1 MSHTNWC
8 SLVLTSGDGRV
19 REACDCGAIDDP
31 QRDLAKRLADD
42 AHTRTKPCECGCC
55 LEHHNCLSDEAEC
68 LNTRCPSNCTGYK
81 EAA

>member
-42 AHTRTKPCECGCC
+42 AHTRTK
-55 LEHHNCLSDEAEC
+55 
-68 LNTRCPSNCTGYK
+68 CTGYK